1 MNHAILV
8 TWESSTGKKL
18 WHICR
23 GYTDYDAFTAYT
35 MFCARQD
42 DEEFFSSHT
51 KVTLGIQV
59 L

>member
-1 MNHAILV
+1 MHHAILV
-8 TWESSTGKKL
+8 TWDGENGEKL

-35 MFCARQD
+35 MFCKHQTS
-42 DEEFFSSHT
+42 EEFFETHKT
-51 KVTLGIQV
+51 ERLGSEI